1 MCTDVLGNP
10 RLSYAHFF
18 SELEECPLKQR
29 KKLQIHLNFDS
40 AIVTGELVCLCLTP
54 VFQGINKTHALN

>member
-1 MCTDVLGNP
+1 MYLEIPGSATLT
-10 RLSYAHFF
+10 FF

-29 KKLQIHLNFDS
+29 KKLQIHLNFYS